1 MPATDLV
8 PCFYT
13 GQDSRWESP
22 AEFRA
27 RAELHKLKKQ
37 KLGRF
42 DQNGKIFLF
51 FQKIAQHVS
60 RLWNVTPSANNLL
73 HFVKTNCYGDKL
85 HYETPMFGDNDL
97 LHRFGM
103 YFDAEKQQYVTRTIS
118 VSSRSLFNVQIL
130 PQPVNA

>member
-13 GQDSRWESP
+13 GQDFRWETP
-22 AEFRA
+22 AEFRM

-37 KLGRF
+37 GLGRF
-42 DQNGKIFLF
+42 DQKGKIFRF
-51 FQKIAQHVS
+51 AQKIEQRVS
-60 RLWNVTPSANNLL
+60 RLWTGSPSANNLL

-85 HYETPMFGDNDL
+85 HYEIPMFGDNDL

-103 YFDAEKQQYVTRTIS
+103 YYDGETKKYVTRTVH

-130 PQPVNA
+130 PQPVSA